1 MKVKCIKNSY
11 IHRNNLEYQ
20 YDNEIFGN
28 LIIGNTYTVVKKY
41 DDSFRGG
48 TYVIKEIARFV
59 PAILFIKVEDMRED
73 KLKQLG
79 I

>member
-11 IHRNNLEYQ
+11 IDRNNLEYH
-20 YDNEIFGN
+20 YDNETFGE

-41 DDSFRGG
+41 DNED

-59 PAILFIKVEDMRED
+59 PASLFMKIEDMREE

>member
-11 IHRNNLEYQ
+11 IDRNNFEYH
-20 YDNEIFGN
+20 YDNEKFGE

-41 DDSFRGG
+41 DNED

-59 PAILFIKVEDMRED
+59 HASLFITIDKWREE

-79 I
+79 IV

>member
-11 IHRNNLEYQ
+11 IDRNNLEYH
-20 YDNEIFGN
+20 YDNESFGE

-41 DDSFRGG
+41 DYED

-59 PAILFIKVEDMRED
+59 PASLFMKIEDMREE

>member
-11 IHRNNLEYQ
+11 IDRNNFEYH
-20 YDNEIFGN
+20 YDNETFGE

-41 DDSFRGG
+41 DNED

-59 PAILFIKVEDMRED
+59 PASLFMTIDKWRDQQLNKIL
-73 KLKQLG
+73 
-79 I
+79 

>member
-11 IHRNNLEYQ
+11 IDRNNFEHH
-20 YDNEIFGN
+20 YDNERYGN

-41 DDSFRGG
+41 DNDD

-59 PAILFIKVEDMRED
+59 PASLFVKVEDMREQ

>member
-11 IHRNNLEYQ
+11 IDRNNFEYH
-20 YDNEIFGN
+20 YDNETFGE

-41 DDSFRGG
+41 DNED

-59 PAILFIKVEDMRED
+59 PASLFMKIEDMREE

>member
-11 IHRNNLEYQ
+11 IDRNNLEYH

-28 LIIGNTYTVVKKY
+28 LIIGNTYTVVKKF
-41 DDSFRGG
+41 DDGG
-48 TYVIKEIARFV
+48 TYVIKEIARFI
-59 PAILFIKVEDMRED
+59 PANLFIKVEDMREQ

-79 I
+79 L

>member
-11 IHRNNLEYQ
+11 IDRNNLEYH
-20 YDNEIFGN
+20 YDNETFGE

-41 DDSFRGG
+41 DNED

-59 PAILFIKVEDMRED
+59 PASLFAKIEDMREE

>member
-11 IHRNNLEYQ
+11 INRNNFELH
-20 YDNEIFGN
+20 YDNETLGN

-41 DDSFRGG
+41 DNGD
-48 TYVIKEIARFV
+48 TYVIKEISRFV
-59 PAILFIKVEDMRED
+59 PTHLFINVEDLREQ
-73 KLKQLG
+73 KLNQLG